1 MGSLAYLLGGVPI
14 VFIPKLRHRSPRAG
28 AAKTHL
34 IQNTIMKTFLTPA
47 RTLAEELVS
56 AIIITR
62 SPLAR
67 RAVIQGRVMRIA
79 LPHVETFLQ
88 KSPETKGA
96 VGSDCVS
103 DGTEELQGLSEQ
115 FFS

>member
-14 VFIPKLRHRSPRAG
+14 VSILTLRHRRPRAG
-28 AAKTHL
+28 AAKNHL

-47 RTLAEELVS
+47 RTLAKELVS
-56 AIIITR
+56 AIITTR

-88 KSPETKGA
+88 KSPEAKGA

-103 DGTEELQGLSEQ
+103 DGKEEHQGLSEQ
-115 FFS
+115 FYS